1 MKAGNAN
8 QRQRLQD
15 ALAAQQGAGRLRSCP
30 LTPAAPDLLA
40 AAETCS
46 EFFNDNGDFTEG
58 GEFIDWE
65 SVDDVRPFE
74 IPFPDEVPQFV
85 QDLRAAIAKAKGV
98 TP

>member
-46 EFFNDNGDFTEG
+46 EFFNDNGDFYRLLEAV
-58 GEFIDWE
+58 I
-65 SVDDVRPFE
+65 
-74 IPFPDEVPQFV
+74 
-85 QDLRAAIAKAKGV
+85 AAIAKAKGA
-98 TP
+98 